1 MVPDADLFRDFNGAA
16 KAVLAYLQQTLGFD
30 LWMVTRTEGDDWVV
44 LQSQDQGYGVKQGD
58 VFCWTD
64 SFCSRMVAGEGP
76 RIAPCSGLIPA
87 YAAAPIANQVKI
99 GAYVGVPLVSEDG
112 KLFGTLCAIDPT
124 PQPNAIAEQLPLVE
138 LLAKLLSSILHAD
151 MAAAEQAR
159 RADRLQA
166 ESFTD
171 ALTGLYNRR
180 GWDQLLAEEEE
191 SCASYGFPACVVVV
205 NLDNLKTVNDSQGHD
220 AGDRLIQR
228 AGQILRQETRK
239 HDVVA
244 RIGGDEFVVLCT
256 ECSALHGDWL
266 GERLQCAL
274 LKAEVPAS
282 VGVAAR
288 HPSRGL
294 KAAWAEADLAMYQQ
308 KRRNK
313 NKCVDT
319 YGCSHLDEEMIGL
332 SCELVE
338 ER

>member
-1 MVPDADLFRDFNGAA
+1 MLPDADLFPDFNAAA

-30 LWMVTRTEGDDWVV
+30 LWMVTRTEGDDWIV
-44 LQSQDQGYGVKQGD
+44 LQAQDQGYSVKQGD
-58 VFCWTD
+58 VFRWTD

-76 RIAPCSGLIPA
+76 RIAPCSSLVPA
-87 YAAAPIANQVKI
+87 YAAAPIANQVQI
-99 GAYVGVPLVSEDG
+99 GAYVGVPLMSEDG
-112 KLFGTLCAIDPT
+112 ELFGTLCAIDPA
-124 PQPNAIAEQLPLVE
+124 PQPDTIADQLPLVE

-166 ESFTD
+166 EAFTD

-191 SCASYGFPACVVVV
+191 SCANYGFPACVVVV
-205 NLDNLKTVNDSQGHD
+205 DLDNLKTVNDSLGHE
-220 AGDRLIQR
+220 AGDHLIQR

-256 ECSALHGDWL
+256 ECSASQGHWL
-266 GERLQCAL
+266 GERLQRAL
-274 LKAEVPAS
+274 LSNQVYAS

-294 KAAWAEADLAMYQQ
+294 KAAWAEADRAMYQQ
-308 KRRNK
+308 KQCHK
-313 NKCVDT
+313 
-319 YGCSHLDEEMIGL
+319 
-332 SCELVE
+332 SCAAT
-338 ER
+338 